1 MNVVRIFVCAVI
13 CLFAGG
19 TIAQARPI
27 PTPRET
33 PAEKPIR
40 LIAIIVN
47 DTPLETDTPPRVI
60 GGRVLLPMRDVFNA
74 LGIVIESSGGRIFAR
89 LPTGSV
95 TCNVDSSYATIDG
108 RTVSLGTPI
117 VEVGGTVY
125 VPLELLVVA
134 FGVQASYDQRGA
146 KVDLISDYVG
156 RESGAE
162 QARADGGSDVQGVIS
177 AIDLDSQ
184 PPSLTVVRGGT
195 SRSISITSDAKIW
208 TEDVTIHSQLR
219 GQLSDV
225 RVGDAVH
232 AILQRDGRVISVFDF
247 YKSTSG
253 SIVAV
258 SPSAIVLDSGR
269 VVTPSGNTE
278 IQLNSNDAR
287 LGDLHPGDFVTVRSN
302 PESGELRQ
310 IVASRTVAAQAA
322 AATATPAPGS
332 PGPATIASVAT
343 SLTRPLRAGESFAVT
358 MHATPGGHAS
368 FDIGDY
374 LTDQPMRET
383 APGFYAGR
391 FTIPDR
397 FNLTQVPIYATLSIG
412 ASTAPRVQAAE
423 TLSAATTP
431 PAIGEVEPSPGQTVN
446 NVRPSIFAT
455 YSAPTDI
462 PINLSSITL
471 EVGGHDVTAS
481 SLRLGTFVNYSPGVD
496 LPSGPVTVTVRVSD
510 SAGNFATKTWTFTIQ
525 TR

>member
-1 MNVVRIFVCAVI
+1 MSLVRILVCAVI
-13 CLFAGG
+13 CLWAAGAV
-19 TIAQARPI
+19 AQARPV

-33 PAEKPIR
+33 PVEKPIR

-74 LGIVIESSGGRIFAR
+74 LGIVIERSGDRISAR

-95 TCNVDSSYATIDG
+95 TCNVGSSYATVDG
-108 RTVSLGTPI
+108 RVASLGTPI
-117 VEVGGTVY
+117 TEVGATVY

-162 QARADGGSDVQGVIS
+162 QARSDGGSDVQGVIS
-177 AIDLDSQ
+177 AIDLDSM
-184 PPSLTVVRGGT
+184 PPALTVVRGGT
-195 SRSISITSDAKIW
+195 SRSISITSDAKVWI
-208 TEDVTIHSQLR
+208 EDVTIHSQVR
-219 GQLSDV
+219 GQLADV

-232 AILQRDGRVISVFDF
+232 AILQRDGRVLSVFDF

-278 IQLNSNDAR
+278 IELNSNDAR
-287 LGDLHPGDFVTVRSN
+287 LSDLRPGDFVTVRSN

-310 IVASRTVAAQAA
+310 IVASRTVAAQASSS
-322 AATATPAPGS
+322 TATPAPGS
-332 PGPATIASVAT
+332 PPPATIAGVST
-343 SLTRPLRAGESFAVT
+343 SLTRPLRAGESFEVT

-383 APGFYAGR
+383 SPGFYVAR

-397 FNLTQVPIYATLSIG
+397 FNLTQVPVYGSLSIG
-412 ASTAPRVQAAE
+412 TSTAPRVQAPQ

-431 PAIGEVEPSPGQTVN
+431 PAIGEVEPSAGQTVN

-462 PINLSSITL
+462 PINQSSITL
-471 EVGGHDVTAS
+471 EVNGHDVTAS
-481 SLRLGTFVNYSPGVD
+481 SLRTATFVDYSPGVD
-496 LPSGPVTVTVRVSD
+496 LPSGPITVTVRVSD
-510 SAGNFATKTWTFTIQ
+510 SAGNSATKTWTFTIQ

>member
-1 MNVVRIFVCAVI
+1 MKLVRMLVCAVI
-13 CLFAGG
+13 CFCAGG
-19 TIAQARPI
+19 TIAQARAV

-33 PAEKPIR
+33 PVEKPIR
-40 LIAIIVN
+40 TIAIIVN
-47 DTPLETDTPPRVI
+47 DTPLDTDTPPRVI
-60 GGRVLLPMRDVFNA
+60 GGRVLLPMRDVFGA
-74 LGIVIESSGGRIFAR
+74 LGIGIQRSGGRITAR

-95 TCNVDSSYATIDG
+95 TVNIDSSYAAING
-108 RTVSLGTPI
+108 RSVPLGTMVI
-117 VEVGGTVY
+117 EAGGTVY
-125 VPLELLVVA
+125 VPLELLIVA

-156 RESGAE
+156 RQSGAE

-177 AIDLDSQ
+177 AIDLDSE
-184 PPSLTVVRGGT
+184 PPSITVVRGGT

-219 GQLSDV
+219 GELSDV

-232 AILQRDGRVISVFDF
+232 AILDSDGHVLSVFDF

-253 SIVAV
+253 SIAAV
-258 SPSAIVLDSGR
+258 SPSAIVLDNGR
-269 VVTPSGNTE
+269 VVTPSGMTE
-278 IQLNSNDAR
+278 IVLNSIDAK
-287 LGDLHPGDFVTVRSN
+287 LGDLRPGDFVTVRSN

-322 AATATPAPGS
+322 SATASPAPGS
-332 PGPATIASVAT
+332 PGPVTIESVTT
-343 SLTRPLRAGESFAVT
+343 SLTRPLRAGESFDVT
-358 MHATPGGHAS
+358 MHATPHGRAT

-383 APGFYAGR
+383 SPGTYVAR
-391 FTIPDR
+391 YTIPDR
-397 FNLTQVPIYATLSIG
+397 FNLTQVPVYAKLAVG
-412 ASTAPRVQAAE
+412 STSAPRMQAGQ

-431 PAIGEVEPSPGQTVN
+431 PAIGEVAPSAGQTVN
-446 NVRPSIFAT
+446 NNRPSIFAT

-462 PINLSSITL
+462 PINQSSITL
-471 EVGGHDVTAS
+471 EVNGHDVTAS
-481 SLRLGTFVNYSPGVD
+481 SVRTAMFVNYSPGVD
-496 LPSGPVTVTVRVSD
+496 LPAGLVTVTVRVSD
-510 SAGNFATKTWTFTIQ
+510 SAGNSATKTWTFTIQ